1 MSHHHRSTVQPRLGT
16 LYRPCDG
23 ADAGGMKAD
32 RVNPLAAKDTSIT
45 AGAQTLASGGYA
57 EPDGITA
64 ATNATVSAAAGA
76 GLLSHSRRGT
86 GDNPPNGQVRKARPQ
101 GTLSGSIS
109 RVPAGTLWVMRS
121 HTQEQPAHA
130 PDSETYR
137 YLLSHNGPL
146 LPQPSAPDGANPWPG
161 RPKP

>member
-1 MSHHHRSTVQPRLGT
+1 MSHHHRPTVQPRLGT

-23 ADAGGMKAD
+23 ADAGVMNAD
-32 RVNPLAAKDTSIT
+32 RVNPVADKDTSIT
-45 AGAQTLASGGYA
+45 A
-57 EPDGITA
+57 
-64 ATNATVSAAAGA
+64 ATHVTVSAAAGA
-76 GLLSHSRRGT
+76 GPLPPSGRVT

-101 GTLSGSIS
+101 GTFSGSIS

-130 PDSETYR
+130 PDPETNR
-137 YLLSHNGPL
+137 YLLSHCGPL